1 MAEVGRNDW
10 FWNVVWGGLIEL
22 IENNADAGGNIDE
35 PLGFVL
41 SD

>member
-1 MAEVGRNDW
+1 MTGFRMW
-10 FWNVVWGGLIEL
+10 FGGGLIEL